1 MDNETNLTLIND
13 VIYHINGN
21 NKVAWLQPAPILISN
36 ADSWTEAGNGRITC
50 RFALNRSTDLRWRVL
65 FSRHFD
71 YDDIKIQ
78 GTVLLLT
85 CHPDSLTGLFAKM
98 KAAILAANADAKC
111 EYLNLKTRLSQ
122 TGAPAALQ
130 ETGNTPCDTGNA
142 GDTRKQSIENIFRN
156 LV

>member
-1 MDNETNLTLIND
+1 
-13 VIYHINGN
+13 
-21 NKVAWLQPAPILISN
+21 
-36 ADSWTEAGNGRITC
+36 
-50 RFALNRSTDLRWRVL
+50 LRWRVL

-85 CHPDSLTGLFAKM
+85 CHPDSLAGLFAKM
-98 KAAILAANADAKC
+98 KASILAANADAKC

-122 TGAPAALQ
+122 TNAPTASQ
-130 ETGNTPCDTGNA
+130 NTDDTPCDTGDA